1 MKSVTNPDNLT
12 QPPIRVIQRG
22 WEALNKTIGP
32 TDALRF
38 VMSLTAGQG
47 DSVKLFKQL
56 WGNCEIDEI
65 HRVILRA
72 KKNKKI

>member
-1 MKSVTNPDNLT
+1 MKYVANPNNLT

-38 VMSLTAGQG
+38 IMSLTAGQG
-47 DSVKLFKQL
+47 DSVKFFKQL
-56 WGNCEIDEI
+56 WGNRDIDEL
-65 HRVILRA
+65 HQEALKA

>member
-1 MKSVTNPDNLT
+1 MKSTANPDNLT

-47 DSVKLFKQL
+47 DSVKLFKNI
-56 WGNCEIDEI
+56 WGNRNIEEI
-65 HRVILRA
+65 HQDILQA
-72 KKNKKI
+72 KKIKKI

>member
-1 MKSVTNPDNLT
+1 MKSVVNPNNLT

-47 DSVKLFKQL
+47 NSVKFFKQL
-56 WGNCEIDEI
+56 WGNREIEEI
-65 HRVILRA
+65 HQEILQA
-72 KKNKKI
+72 KKTRKI

>member
-1 MKSVTNPDNLT
+1 MRSVANTNNLT
-12 QPPIRVIQRG
+12 QPPIQVIQRG
-22 WEALNKTIGP
+22 WEALNKTIGY

-47 DSVKLFKQL
+47 DSVKFFKRL
-56 WGNCEIDEI
+56 WVNRGIDEI
-65 HRVILRA
+65 HQEILKA

>member
-12 QPPIRVIQRG
+12 QPPILVIQRG

-56 WGNCEIDEI
+56 WGKREIDEI
-65 HRVILRA
+65 HRAILRA

>member
-1 MKSVTNPDNLT
+1 MKSVVNPDNLT

-47 DSVKLFKQL
+47 DSVEFFKQL
-56 WGNCEIDEI
+56 WGDREIDKIHQEI
-65 HRVILRA
+65 LKA

>member
-1 MKSVTNPDNLT
+1 MKSITNPDNLT

-47 DSVKLFKQL
+47 DSVKFFKNI
-56 WGNCEIDEI
+56 WGNRNIEEI
-65 HRVILRA
+65 HQEILQA
-72 KKNKKI
+72 KKL